1 MPKFSYTA
9 KDYKDGSTKGG
20 SMEAEDERSL
30 AHQLHSEG
38 YMLTSVHQEKEKF
51 KVKVSFLSR
60 FQGVPIKE
68 KMIFAR
74 NLSIMISS
82 GLSVA
87 RAIRVLS
94 LQTKNKRFRAML
106 EQVSDDLQSGNQLA
120 DALARHP
127 GAFDELFVNMVRVGE
142 IAGNLEDVLDIVATQ
157 IEKEHALISKVRG
170 AMTYP
175 AVILVAMFGVGV
187 LMLTYILPKI
197 TAVFKDMD
205 VQLPA
210 STMFIINT
218 SNFLRDHAFIS
229 TGLLVGSVLFFIM
242 FLKTQIGKMTVSF
255 IIIHLPMIKNIA
267 IKVNCA
273 RFARIYSSLLK
284 SGVPVVDTLG
294 IVANTLTNFYYK
306 RALLN
311 CVTDIQKGV
320 VLSKAIVPYRDIFPL
335 LLVQIV
341 EVGEETGKTEEV
353 LLKLAEFYE
362 EEVDQVTKNM
372 SSIIEP
378 VLMVVIGI
386 SVGFF
391 AVAMLQPM
399 YSVMENIR

>member
-1 MPKFSYTA
+1 MSKFSYTA
-9 KDYKDGSTKGG
+9 KHIQNGTSKGG
-20 SMEAEDERSL
+20 VMDAEDEKSL
-30 AHQLHSEG
+30 AHQLQADG
-38 YMLTSVHQEKEKF
+38 YILTSVHQEQEK
-51 KVKVSFLSR
+51 KKMRVPFLNY
-60 FQGVPIKE
+60 FQSIPIKE
-68 KMIFAR
+68 KLIFAR

-82 GLSVA
+82 GLPVA
-87 RAIRVLS
+87 RAIHVLS
-94 LQTKNKRFRAML
+94 FQTKHKRFQEIL
-106 EQVSDDLQSGNQLA
+106 EDISDTLQSGSQFA
-120 DALARHP
+120 DALAKYP
-127 GAFDELFVNMVRVGE
+127 AAFNELFVNMVRVGE
-142 IAGNLEDVLDIVATQ
+142 IGGNLEEVLNIIAIQ
-157 IEKEHALISKVRG
+157 IEKEYALISKVRG

-197 TAVFKDMD
+197 TSVFKDMN
-205 VQLPA
+205 VQLPT
-210 STMFIINT
+210 STMVIINS
-218 SNFLRDHAFIS
+218 SNFLRDHAIIS
-229 TGLLVGSVLFFIM
+229 SGLMIGVVLFCFI
-242 FLKTQIGKMTVSF
+242 FFKTSLGKKVMSF
-255 IIIHLPMIKNIA
+255 ALIRLPLINTIV

-273 RFARIYSSLLK
+273 RFSRIYSSLLK

-306 RALLN
+306 KALLN
-311 CVTDIQKGV
+311 SLADVQKGIA
-320 VLSKAIVPYRDIFPL
+320 LSKTISAYPKIFAP

-362 EEVDQVTKNM
+362 EEVDQITKNM

-378 VLMVVIGI
+378 VLMVVIG
-386 SVGFF
+386 SAVGFF